1 MISSAR
7 RWLWPRLC
15 SCWRIALRRPVAS
28 FSLILLLL
36 LLGQLLALA
45 SFSAAPSTATL
56 RTIKPEKNLV
66 QSDNRGLQH
75 ARRGVGRL
83 LGVAA
88 SEKKK
93 YVADSQGLFW
103 CLDSSLS
110 MAWANVNDNF
120 CDCSDSSDEPST
132 SACPGG
138 KFHCS
143 FNDLPIPSS
152 RVNDGVCDCCDGSD
166 EYQGVARMKPT
177 NQDEPLPPCAN
188 TC

>member
-1 MISSAR
+1 MISVAR

-15 SCWRIALRRPVAS
+15 SCWRVALRRPVAT
-28 FSLILLLL
+28 FSLLLLLL

-45 SFSAAPSTATL
+45 SFSSSASTPTS
-56 RTIKPEKNLV
+56 RTVRRHNDV
-66 QSDNRGLQH
+66 QADTGLQH

-83 LGVAA
+83 LGVAP
-88 SEKKK
+88 SDKKK
-93 YVADSQGLFW
+93 YVADSQGRFW

-110 MAWANVNDNF
+110 MPWANVNDNY
-120 CDCSDSSDEPST
+120 CDCADSSDEPST

-143 FNDLPIPSS
+143 SNHSPIPSS

-166 EYQGVARMKPT
+166 EYQGVPRVKPT
-177 NQDEPLPPCAN
+177 NQDKPSLPCSN

>member
-1 MISSAR
+1 MISGAK
-7 RWLWPRLC
+7 RWIWPRLC
-15 SCWRIALRRPVAS
+15 SCWRTALRRPVAT
-28 FSLILLLL
+28 FSLVLLLL

-45 SFSAAPSTATL
+45 SFSATPTTSASKVIG
-56 RTIKPEKNLV
+56 RSNVGQGGNE
-66 QSDNRGLQH
+66 LQH

-88 SEKKK
+88 RDKKR
-93 YVADSQGLFW
+93 YVADTQGLFW

-110 MAWANVNDNF
+110 MAWANVNDNY
-120 CDCSDSSDEPST
+120 CDCADSSDEPST

-143 FNDLPIPSS
+143 SNDLPIPSS

-166 EYQGVARMKPT
+166 EYQAVPRVKPSAQK
-177 NQDEPLPPCAN
+177 NPSPPCAN

>member
-15 SCWRIALRRPVAS
+15 SCWRIALRRPVAA

-45 SFSAAPSTATL
+45 SFSSPPSTTTS
-56 RTIKPEKNLV
+56 RSIRPQKNLV
-66 QSDNRGLQH
+66 QADTGLQH

-88 SEKKK
+88 SDKKK
-93 YVADSQGLFW
+93 YVADSQGRFW

-166 EYQGVARMKPT
+166 EYQGVPRMKPT

>member
-1 MISSAR
+1 MISVAR

-15 SCWRIALRRPVAS
+15 SCWRVALRRPVAT
-28 FSLILLLL
+28 FSLLLLLL

-45 SFSAAPSTATL
+45 SFSTSTSTATS
-56 RTIKPEKNLV
+56 RTIAPQNIA
-66 QSDNRGLQH
+66 QQADTGLQH

-83 LGVAA
+83 LGVAPGD
-88 SEKKK
+88 KKK
-93 YVADSQGLFW
+93 YVADSQGRFW

-110 MAWANVNDNF
+110 MPWANVNDNY
-120 CDCSDSSDEPST
+120 CDCADSSDEPST

-138 KFHCS
+138 SFHCS
-143 FNDLPIPSS
+143 SNHLPIPSS

-166 EYQGVARMKPT
+166 EYLGVPRVKPT
-177 NQDEPLPPCAN
+177 NQDEPSPPCAN

>member
-45 SFSAAPSTATL
+45 SFSESPTS
-56 RTIKPEKNLV
+56 RTIKPQKNLV
-66 QSDNRGLQH
+66 QADNNGGLQHGQH

-83 LGVAA
+83 LGVAS

-110 MAWANVNDNF
+110 MAWTNVNDNF

-132 SACPGG
+132 SACPEG

-152 RVNDGVCDCCDGSD
+152 RFPLN
-166 EYQGVARMKPT
+166 VAVTM
-177 NQDEPLPPCAN
+177 N
-188 TC
+188 